1 MQAFMMVRLSW
12 LVLFLFSVI
21 AVSGKGLQISLK
33 IDSAPGKQIL
43 LAHYYGSNVFVD
55 DTLQTDSNGAGTF
68 SRDTLLPQ
76 GMYKIYL
83 DKDHHFDFLLGA
95 DQTLSIRNRDFGTEK
110 LFVEGAKESVEFND
124 YLKWLRVRQEE
135 RGRLDSALVKAGPDE
150 KKEIE
155 SRIEALTGEV
165 TSYWMKKAGQY
176 PGTLLAGFLM
186 ANYFRELKPEEIPAG
201 IASNDS
207 LKWLY
212 QYNYRKNHFFDHFD
226 LTDQR
231 FLYTPLIQSK
241 LDTYFSKILLQM
253 YDSVKPP
260 AYRLISKVEPYPQVF
275 RFLVS
280 YLLNYS
286 LSSRIMGM
294 DALFVDIAK
303 DFYLSGKAPWAD
315 STTLAKIRENV
326 IFMEPNLIGKKA
338 PDVMM
343 ETLSGEPFRLSQ
355 HRSPYTVLAFFEP
368 DCSHCKEYIPRLY
381 REVYL
386 PFRDRGLEVI
396 AGYTMS
402 DKKAWVEFIEK
413 NHLNDWINVWDQH
426 HLSRFKI
433 LYDTRTTPSV
443 YLLDKER
450 IIVAK
455 KVTIEFLKEYLGHF
469 LGPEA
474 GK

>member
-1 MQAFMMVRLSW
+1 MVRLS
-12 LVLFLFSVI
+12 LHILFLFSVI
-21 AVSGKGLQISLK
+21 AVSGKGLQISLM

-55 DTLQTDSNGAGTF
+55 DTLQTDSGGAGIF
-68 SRDTLLPQ
+68 RRDTLLPQ
-76 GMYKIYL
+76 GLYKIYL

-95 DQTLSIRNRDFGTEK
+95 DQTLTIRNRDFGSEK
-110 LFVEGAKESVEFND
+110 LVIEGARESIEFNN

-135 RGRLDSALVKAGPDE
+135 RTRLDSAMVKAGPDE

-155 SRIEALTGEV
+155 QKISKLTGEV
-165 TSYWMKKAGQY
+165 TAYWINKAGQY
-176 PGTLLAGFLM
+176 PGTLLAGFMM
-186 ANYFRELKPEEIPAG
+186 ANYFRDLKPEEIPAE

-207 LKWLY
+207 LKWIY

-231 FLYTPLIQSK
+231 FLYTPLFQSK
-241 LDTYFSKILLQM
+241 LDTYFGKVLLQM
-253 YDSVKPP
+253 VDSVKPP
-260 AYRLISKVEPYPQVF
+260 AYQMISRVEPYPQIF
-275 RFLVS
+275 RFVVS

-286 LSSRIMGM
+286 LGSRIMGM

-303 DFYLSGKAPWAD
+303 DYYLSGKASWAD

-326 IFMEPNLIGKKA
+326 IFMEHNLIGKKA
-338 PDVMM
+338 PDIRM
-343 ETLSGEPFRLSQ
+343 ETLNGEPFRLSQ
-355 HRSPYTVLAFFEP
+355 HHSPYTVLAFYEP

-381 REVYL
+381 REIYL
-386 PFRDRGLEVI
+386 PFREKGLEVI

-402 DKKAWVEFIEK
+402 DKKEWSEFIEK
-413 NHLNDWINVWDQH
+413 NHLNDWINVWDQY

-443 YLLDKER
+443 YLLDRENA
-450 IIVAK
+450 IVAK

-469 LGPEA
+469 LGADA